1 MKYYKKSRL
10 KKCEKK
16 EIVRVLGVLL
26 AAALAVGEGK
36 TVYAAQLSGS
46 VPDDGEELISIDFP
60 VIPTDDGSPFNFI
73 LDPQGLINATHA
85 VRYGGRNF
93 EEGATLYFEN
103 ERGEYDFSHTSDF
116 LTVTNRSTVPVRVRV
131 RAFLENK
138 EGIGLSPE
146 NYFGDAEDYLY
157 LALVDDEGGVYPF
170 DREGKAEIVYEM
182 TEQTES
188 GSTNYSFGLTGA
200 CNPAADW
207 SLVSVEPHITVT
219 WTAEPV
225 VAEEASEEEAV
236 LPAGQNASAGDPD
249 SVDDAAEEC
258 AEDGENA
265 GKSDGAEENGEE
277 SSGEESSGTD
287 GTGAEDT
294 ENGDGAAEGAEE
306 SGAVDDKTEDISI
319 SENTTEEGIAQ

>member
-16 EIVRVLGVLL
+16 ETVRVWGALL
-26 AAALAVGEGK
+26 AAALAAGEGK
-36 TVYAAQLSGS
+36 TAYAAQQSGS
-46 VPDDGEELISIDFP
+46 APDEGGEQISVEFP
-60 VIPTDDGSPFNFI
+60 VIPTDDSSPFNFI

-103 ERGEYDFSHTSDF
+103 AGGEYDFSHTSDF
-116 LTVTNRSTVPVRVRV
+116 LTVTSRSTVPVRVRV
-131 RAFLENK
+131 RASLENR

-146 NYFGDAEDYLY
+146 NFFGDAEDYLY

-170 DREGKAEIVYEM
+170 DREGKAEIEYEM
-182 TEQTES
+182 AEQTEG

-207 SLVSVEPHITVT
+207 TLVSAGPHITVT

-225 VAEEASEEEAV
+225 VAEEEAEKESEEEAV
-236 LPAGQNASAGDPD
+236 SPAGQNASAEDPD
-249 SVDDAAEEC
+249 PVNDTAEEC

-265 GKSDGAEENGEE
+265 GISDGAA
-277 SSGEESSGTD
+277 D
-287 GTGAEDT
+287 
-294 ENGDGAAEGAEE
+294 GAEE
-306 SGAVDDKTEDISI
+306 SGAADDKTEDTSI
-319 SENTTEEGIAQ
+319 SENTIGAGGMELYN